1 MSTLGIFLI
10 HGDKIQVHNSR
21 GAESQKTVTT
31 WELVEVEA
39 FSYLRKQKW
48 PCKQQQQQQQ
58 QTNPKHSQQTQ
69 QDSKEAL
76 EEERLF

>member
-48 PCKQQQQQQQ
+48 PCKQQQQ
-58 QTNPKHSQQTQ
+58 TNPKHSQQTQ

>member
-48 PCKQQQQQQQ
+48 PCKQQQQQ
-58 QTNPKHSQQTQ
+58 TNPKHSQQTQ